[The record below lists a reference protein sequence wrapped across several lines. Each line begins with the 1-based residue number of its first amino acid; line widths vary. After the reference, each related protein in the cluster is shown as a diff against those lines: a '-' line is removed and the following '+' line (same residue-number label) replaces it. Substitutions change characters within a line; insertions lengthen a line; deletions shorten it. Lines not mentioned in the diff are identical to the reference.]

1 MGLPM
6 KIGKPKSNL
15 WRAPWPILLVQ
26 IWRLTRDRSRNCLR
40 QCREPAY

>member
-15 WRAPWPILLVQ
+15 WRARWPILLVQ
-26 IWRLTRDRSRNCLR
+26 ILALDAGS
-40 QCREPAY
+40 E